1 MPVNGQW
8 LVESQLWAT
17 IRQNGQ
23 GRGEGGGVKGGVRGG
38 EGYEKLKRVIV
49 IKQLIVLVCR

>member
-17 IRQNGQ
+17 MRQNGQ
-23 GRGEGGGVKGGVRGG
+23 GRGEGGGVKGGGVRGM
-38 EGYEKLKRVIV
+38 EKLKRVIV

>member
-17 IRQNGQ
+17 KRQNGQ
-23 GRGEGGGVKGGVRGG
+23 GGGGGGGGG

-49 IKQLIVLVCR
+49 IKELIVLVCR

>member
-1 MPVNGQW
+1 MPFNGQW

-23 GRGEGGGVKGGVRGG
+23 GRGEGGGVKGGG

>member
-17 IRQNGQ
+17 KRQNGQ
-23 GRGEGGGVKGGVRGG
+23 GGGGGG

-49 IKQLIVLVCR
+49 IKELIVLVCR

>member
-23 GRGEGGGVKGGVRGG
+23 GGGEGGGGGGVRGMKNLR
-38 EGYEKLKRVIV
+38 E
-49 IKQLIVLVCR
+49 

>member
-1 MPVNGQW
+1 MPFNGQW

-23 GRGEGGGVKGGVRGG
+23 GRGEGGGVKGGVRGMKNLR
-38 EGYEKLKRVIV
+38 E
-49 IKQLIVLVCR
+49 

>member
-1 MPVNGQW
+1 MPVNGQL

-23 GRGEGGGVKGGVRGG
+23 GGGGGGGG
-38 EGYEKLKRVIV
+38 EGYEKLNRVIV
-49 IKQLIVLVCR
+49 IKELIVLVCR

>member
-17 IRQNGQ
+17 KRQNGQ
-23 GRGEGGGVKGGVRGG
+23 GGGGG

-49 IKQLIVLVCR
+49 IKELIVLVCR

>member
-17 IRQNGQ
+17 IRQDGQ
-23 GRGEGGGVKGGVRGG
+23 GGGEGG

-49 IKQLIVLVCR
+49 IKELIVLVCR

>member
-1 MPVNGQW
+1 MPVNRQW

-23 GRGEGGGVKGGVRGG
+23 GGG

-49 IKQLIVLVCR
+49 IKELIVLVCR

>member
-23 GRGEGGGVKGGVRGG
+23 GGGEGGGVK
-38 EGYEKLKRVIV
+38 GYEKLKRVIV

>member
-17 IRQNGQ
+17 VRQNGQ
-23 GRGEGGGVKGGVRGG
+23 GGGWGGGG

-49 IKQLIVLVCR
+49 IKELIVLVCR

>member
-23 GRGEGGGVKGGVRGG
+23 GGGGGG

-49 IKQLIVLVCR
+49 IKELIVLVCR

>member
-23 GRGEGGGVKGGVRGG
+23 GRGEGGGVKGGGEGGGVKGGVRGMKNLR
-38 EGYEKLKRVIV
+38 E
-49 IKQLIVLVCR
+49 

>member
-23 GRGEGGGVKGGVRGG
+23 GGGGGGGG

-49 IKQLIVLVCR
+49 IKELIVLVCR